1 MSAHPASSHLL
12 PATLDTTAAGPLRE
26 ALLARIG
33 RGEPLHLDGSE
44 VVRIGQACLQVLASA
59 RASAAAAGIGF
70 RLYRPSEAL
79 HRMIQ
84 LARLDAALDPVV

>member
-1 MSAHPASSHLL
+1 MSVQPPSSHLL
-12 PATLDTTAAGPLRE
+12 PATLDTTAAGPLRD

-59 RASAAAAGIGF
+59 RASAVAAGIGF
-70 RLYRPSEAL
+70 RFYRPSEAL
-79 HRMIQ
+79 TRMIL